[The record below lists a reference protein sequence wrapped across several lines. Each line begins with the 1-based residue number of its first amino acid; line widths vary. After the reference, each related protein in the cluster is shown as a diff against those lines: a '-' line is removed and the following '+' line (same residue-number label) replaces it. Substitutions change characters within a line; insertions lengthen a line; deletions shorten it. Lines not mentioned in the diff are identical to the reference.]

1 MLNQGPAI
9 HFDPESRKSW
19 AARLE
24 LGQRLKGRELQ
35 AAYERARPYIAQGV
49 NQLLKMEGWTLV
61 PNNEWVR
68 LTFFLNLREAFPLAP
83 IDFFWGGGFTQC
95 LFELQSDLR
104 SLTSS
109 SSSFTFQSLAR
120 SSHKRVNPRFRLP
133 ILIPDLLRPSRY
145 ESWSSIFTYRRLV
158 RCKRPNA
165 WSPDLYID
173 SPTPMAD
180 IFYLLQVLIPGMI
193 QIKRIDWIEDV
204 GDQHITRTL
213 PRES

>member
-35 AAYERARPYIAQGV
+35 AAYERARPYIAQRV

-83 IDFFWGGGFTQC
+83 IDFFFGGAHTVPFRATIGLEISHIFI
-95 LFELQSDLR
+95 LFIHFPVI
-104 SLTSS
+104 
-109 SSSFTFQSLAR
+109 SSF
-120 SSHKRVNPRFRLP
+120 
-133 ILIPDLLRPSRY
+133 IPQTSESPFSPSNSDCRPSPSQPIR
-145 ESWSSIFTYRRLV
+145 IMV
-158 RCKRPNA
+158 VN
-165 WSPDLYID
+165 LYGQ
-173 SPTPMAD
+173 A
-180 IFYLLQVLIPGMI
+180 PG
-193 QIKRIDWIEDV
+193 
-204 GDQHITRTL
+204 
-213 PRES
+213 